1 MRFLSSDTPM
11 IARVAQLTDPHI
23 VSRGSTYFGID
34 TAKYLEAAI
43 ASVRALDPL
52 PSYIVV
58 TGDLVNYGTVDQYLR
73 FAELMRT
80 ARLPYFVIPGNHDD
94 RDRLRE
100 TLPPE
105 SFGGS
110 RDERVRYAIE
120 GFPIRLVGLD
130 LNSPRPWPGAV
141 ADRASLAWLDETLHA
156 APEKAT
162 IVAVHQPPFRTG
174 LHYLDLGGF
183 VGKRRLRSIVD
194 RHAGVRAVIS
204 GHIHCTRSTRWKCA
218 LASSAP
224 STAPQIIPLLFMQ
237 GRVVG
242 VSHERPGFV
251 IHDLLD
257 DHSLERTVYRLDDAG
272 TYAPVSPNGNTDY
285 GTT

>member
-1 MRFLSSDTPM
+1 M

-23 VSRGSTYFGID
+23 VSAGSTYFGVD
-34 TAKYLEAAI
+34 TAKYLGAAL
-43 ASVRALDPL
+43 AAVHALELL

-58 TGDLVNYGTVDQYLR
+58 TGDLVNFGTADQYAR
-73 FAELMRT
+73 FAELMR
-80 ARLPYFVIPGNHDD
+80 ASPLPYFVVPGNHDD

-110 RDERVRYAIE
+110 RDERVRYAIDE
-120 GFPIRLVGLD
+120 FPIRLVGLD
-130 LNSPRPWPGAV
+130 LNSKRPWPGAV
-141 ADRASLAWLDETLHA
+141 ADRASLAWLDDTLNA
-156 APEKAT
+156 APGKAT

-183 VGKRRLRSIVD
+183 VGKTRLRSVVD
-194 RHAGVRAVIS
+194 RHANVRAVIS
-204 GHIHCTRSTRWKCA
+204 GHIHCTRSKRWKRA

-237 GRVVG
+237 GRVLG
-242 VSHERPGFV
+242 VSHERPGFA

-257 DHSLERTVYRLDDAG
+257 DHSLQRTVYRLDDAG
-272 TYAPVSPNGNTDY
+272 TYAAVSPIIVSRPQQ
-285 GTT
+285 